1 MVQLPHIGQSC
12 LFSQPECL
20 LLGELVQFPHIA
32 EKATTDAAEPAS
44 SFSAAAG
51 EEWPKGCA
59 AAQCD
64 NFVTPAV
71 LAMRYKI
78 PAAAASGSTA
88 SSMAVAEYQG
98 QYYKTTDL
106 DTFGESCK
114 VHVSITKQ

>member
-1 MVQLPHIGQSC
+1 MS
-12 LFSQPECL
+12 S
-20 LLGELVQFPHIA
+20 LGELVQFPHIA

-44 SFSAAAG
+44 FSAAAD

-98 QYYKTTDL
+98 QYYKTSDL

-114 VHVSITKQ
+114 VDASIKETRMDSRNHSMIP